1 MPPRPI
7 TAPCKQRRAKHD
19 SGPRRA
25 SQIKHVV
32 IHSTEGGT
40 ARSVAAFFATT
51 AQASTQLVVDDLEC
65 YRCVPDLVI
74 PWGAR
79 GANTSG
85 LHIET
90 CGFARWSRGQWL
102 LRIKTLERSAYKAAV
117 WSYSFGIPARRLT
130 NEQLAA
136 GRLKGFVSH
145 AQCFQ
150 VFGGSVRTDPGHL
163 YPWDLYLDLVRRY
176 RFEIARAARARAES

>member
-1 MPPRPI
+1 MPPRPLS
-7 TAPCKQRRAKHD
+7 APCKQRRAKHD

-25 SQIKHVV
+25 SQIRHIV

-40 ARSVAAFFATT
+40 AASVAAFFATT
-51 AQASTQLVVDDLEC
+51 AEASTQLVVDDREC

-74 PWGAR
+74 PWGAK

-90 CGFARWSRGQWL
+90 CGFARWSLQEWMRH
-102 LRIKTLERSAYKAAV
+102 RATLDRSAYKAAV
-117 WSYSFGIPARRLT
+117 WCFTFGIPVRRLT
-130 NEQLAA
+130 NAELRA
-136 GRLKGFVSH
+136 GTRKGFVSH

-150 VFGGSVRTDPGHL
+150 EFGGSVRTDPGAG
-163 YPWDLYLDLVRRY
+163 YPWDFYLGRVRFHLR
-176 RFEIARAARARAES
+176 EIRATAKARAES